1 MQLSLLIHAANI
13 GFMIMFS
20 AVVAPAVF
28 EVLSQKAA
36 GAYLRVLFPRMFIFG
51 CITSSL
57 ATVTAFFENN
67 LAVAAISGCIAIG
80 FLVNVLV
87 ITPLINKYRDAMI
100 DGDLTAKTMFGRL
113 HLVSVAVFFA
123 QLVASFY
130 AIVNSTI
137 L

>member
-28 EVLSQKAA
+28 KVLSQKAA

-67 LAVAAISGCIAIG
+67 LAVVAISGGIAIG
-80 FLVNVLV
+80 FLVNAFI
-87 ITPLINKYRDAMI
+87 ITPQINKYRDTMMNGDQSANAMC
-100 DGDLTAKTMFGRL
+100 GRP
-113 HLVSVAVFFA
+113 HLVSVAVSLA
-123 QLVASFY
+123 QLLASFY
-130 AIVNSTI
+130 AIVTSTI
-137 L
+137 W